1 MEDERRRKIEAGKQK
16 LAEFKKKRLKSKTKN
31 AVENPNPSTTV
42 GCTSLQNTDEDKTP
56 CSVKNSNVEGLKSS
70 IDNSSI
76 EILSVKAESRAPASD
91 KMNVHLAMES
101 SLQLSEGS
109 DDAAHLVNAD
119 SELLSLFDQK
129 IKRYQSAIQHKDT
142 IIQKLSDRLASTMS
156 AHAAHSESEEVKKL
170 QNEINLLQVQIK
182 EDINEEDWHTVSGG
196 FPTCTFNKFVDADEN
211 LITSQLRE
219 IGEIAAEIKGGEEDK
234 EEDDDDEEDVA
245 KVPPTHIVVLEALE
259 TLHDYFQFNSGSEGT
274 FSCLDKLE
282 KNLFENSQK
291 GASVEKTKV
300 LCEASV
306 QAEVSLSVLEELI
319 LGYSNVPNFSEWLSE
334 FLKKNATHINLNNIL
349 ADLSPPPVKVGG
361 VTNKELPS
369 KVLENQQCTYP
380 SDMPSLL
387 KKMETLSVVV
397 KLLESLAS
405 ISSSRASI
413 EGAGD
418 FSCSKFQ
425 SYFLKRLNSGDAE
438 TLEPDASE
446 NESQLSD
453 MNYVDVETPCGESF
467 NKTPSDI
474 SSVEK
479 LRSQI
484 AAGDFT
490 IVTDFLLSEMEKISI
505 SVPCEKSRSQGDIM
519 IDSLESDI
527 FPDVSKTVP
536 EAFLVDEKASI
547 DPDYEKFLAEKSK
560 LETKLKL
567 LKNFDNEQQSTLQN
581 NCQKYIDTETLVNS
595 EDNILLEEPPMS
607 GMSLLSLTDSEYR
620 IENTMTDSETN
631 FSRKVSFDMTRS
643 MQDGEVCLKCDK
655 YFELMRE
662 KYDDHVCIF
671 KEALE
676 NNLNL
681 EKTEVLKKL
690 ESEVEKLKT
699 DKENLLSENDKQV
712 ELLCQEQEMKI
723 KHLLNKHEKEI
734 SYFQGALSNC
744 DTLFSEE
751 IKRLE
756 ARLSES
762 EAKVC
767 DLGKLKNMK
776 DKLEK
781 QLEESNTKISTLLVE
796 NGKLHSQVKSLEEQL
811 MVSNKKNNEILD
823 EKEIHVQTIQNHQQE
838 LEALR
843 SSQADL
849 VAQEQKRVESQYLS
863 TLEVLKKLHEDEISD
878 LKQSF
883 NKQLQEKEN
892 NLQEEYTKTINL
904 IETTHSNE
912 SANYQKKIEQLLEEK
927 CELLSKTTQE
937 YEGILKKNHKV
948 LMMLVNHLHRQLGV
962 QKERLVNESH
972 KSVNSDVE
980 LTFSDALEE
989 LNRSIEGGILKFL
1002 NQNYFLS
1009 NEENFDDTEYIPVE
1023 IRPPITNN
1031 DLPVRKNGE
1040 KFHEGLPKYGVN
1052 AEKEISGSKSLTQLS
1067 DQAQSEG
1074 SLESEDIL
1082 MIHSELNKLQD
1093 QFQKDA
1099 ALYEQINGQLLQ
1111 ECQGLRKQAEEL
1123 EDHKRKLELQLQE
1136 KEKELAAK
1144 ESQLAAI
1151 DASSV
1156 NDAARTNFRLLN
1168 VLSDLVK
1175 TFLDIER
1182 DINAHLEK
1190 HGLIPTRPASLC
1202 HHDEETGH
1210 SVGSREDFTSLSIGG
1225 ECPTIE
1231 LAEDG
1236 PDLTPRAWD
1245 LFATAGAY
1253 DADIEGED
1261 VVLGASRRLRSAV
1274 DHLLN
1279 LLTRAL
1285 DNQQNQ
1291 DLKLLLKRNEELS
1304 QELQEEVEGRDAL
1317 HMKVVTAEST
1327 IRKLECEKQ
1336 RLDDLIQDLQENQ
1349 EIMKRELTMERNKLA
1364 RVTHEKESAQDEIQ
1378 MLKEQCE
1385 LLASR
1390 LGDPE
1395 RTDTHKILN
1404 TSDNCLHEQPELLQ
1418 ENSRLSTEK
1427 QSVQKSL
1434 SQERQSFRDRLH
1446 QMEIELEGIRAEK
1459 EEIIEKKCREIRDLK
1474 AEMEAMEKQLQSN
1487 KKFIDEQAQEREQ
1500 EREEYIK
1507 EITKMQD
1514 IVREKERIQSNEVQL
1529 MKEIEQLEQL
1539 LRARIE
1545 DHQNAMKKK
1554 EMVENDL
1561 RQSLDKIRDLRDVI
1575 EELEKTLDVKC
1586 KVETELRQKLAMMTE
1601 SVDIHKKMNSVL
1613 EDGMSKSRTAL
1624 VNGESM
1630 ERVENLKE
1638 QLASQSQEIEQM
1650 SQNQTLLHE
1659 LRGQIHFLEA
1669 KVEQRARLLE
1679 SMHLSSYT
1687 SPIQSDDNSPSG
1699 SQGSDNL
1706 QLPCEDG
1713 YEMSPRSVHWL
1724 EIRRLEEKIG
1734 RLAHIDEELIKKN
1747 KELEAQ
1753 LKKMKTQQMESRHE
1767 NAALQER
1774 LSDQLLQISALKS
1787 HFQEQKHCLTT
1798 PQKSQVINER
1808 IEELH
1813 EAFENQLEENKRL
1826 LSQLQ
1831 ETQRAL
1837 NALESEVEKKD
1848 NMIRTLQ
1855 STISSANEQKH
1866 VDIESKVKDLSSVT
1880 SDVNESTAC
1889 FKLMLLEK
1897 NEELVSKTQEL
1908 ENLKRE
1914 FENLQKNSQDSSL
1927 FGQEIETRIKIAGEF
1942 EKENVRLKSENEILK
1957 SEVESLNESL
1967 ASVKEQL
1974 KSEQNQV
1981 ETLMEEL
1988 AHITQ
1993 DNKRLEQDY
2002 DTIQEM
2008 MQQKERE
2015 LATLHEETDAQM
2027 KLEAEVE
2034 SLERELVEQKSI
2046 ETELRQIMKQMEGA
2060 LEVSKSTLK
2069 SEIAQWR
2076 LRVENLEKAH
2086 KVEVENLRKQI
2097 DVLCKNI
2104 SGSEI
2109 EDIDIAEIKKEI
2121 LEAAYTFGPDDKKAY
2136 GDLIYSLLKK
2146 AVDVKLRMMSKQH
2159 EAHVK
2164 EINQSWEKK
2173 IKSEHSNTSYDFKSH
2188 FEKLEKENLLLQEKF
2203 DEQNQRLSIEK
2214 DAELDVKLRERETT
2228 LRQELEA
2235 KYDTEIN
2242 NLKSNLESVMKEKSE
2257 LKSKAKDLVRQ
2268 IKEQKLK
2275 FQAQRNL
2282 MLKEFEDK
2290 IMSTKKELQEK
2301 LESKQLTETICKQ
2314 EIERL
2319 QTELHSKLEKERNV
2333 EESHREEIS
2342 RLHKFFETRWVE
2354 EMKKIQEVQIEEL
2367 KKLKDSKERN
2377 IEALCNHLFAQY
2389 SDRLKKLQEDYASQ
2403 LAEERKATILQHRSE
2418 LETLQQALERRF
2430 ENEKQQILDIK
2441 EKEIKSLSESL
2452 ERKYKKKL
2460 AELRKVSNEI
2470 NKDGRSRWEEERL
2483 ELISLHDQEVADL
2496 KQELESKYEKLLQNS
2511 RMSHE
2516 TEIKSLEEAYS
2527 QKVEEVHELI
2537 REARRVASKSCHS
2550 DSGSNR
2556 TATPSSEMSSD
2567 ETCSSCQEDM
2577 LPGNKHILVNKIH
2590 QDGKR
2595 VLSLIESTLA
2605 PSSTEREAR
2614 LWIEERKWI
2623 IKRIQFLTPEIV
2635 DNPTN
2640 LKLVISNLV
2649 DELFNARKK
2658 LIQYNEEV
2666 NKNQEKCSQLEE
2678 QLGIER
2684 SKVDIIASS
2693 LTQQAKVIKELEAL
2707 LNLRTSQVTE
2717 LKKIL
2722 ASENSVHFQQN
2733 SVEKDATSNLH
2744 SENLTSSSYD
2754 VGCLRSADEPKSAEK
2769 FSMFLP
2775 EIESPHLQKSVEEIG
2790 VSREGL
2796 ASLAQVSKELDLYLD
2811 RSISQESIGQGSKND
2826 VSSVREEFMYMFGDK
2841 RHHGSYDAKLHGL
2854 FWVYKRSMSY
2864 NKSLV
2869 YQKKYL
2875 LMLLRGFQVTE
2886 RATLAWL
2893 HRMDNDISPRSQGD
2907 DFVVSEPLL
2916 RGRSLFRSAAL
2927 VIVAIQRMKFY
2938 VRRWRYLARIPSSQ
2952 VVDAE
2957 IRTVFQSYLAFSP
2970 TLTPGCCN
2978 SPSLSLSS
2986 KATSVSGHFSNS
2998 QSVTISRS
3006 ESKTK
3011 EKNSTPDK
3019 RQLIEYVRRLETL
3032 QKQLGLD
3039 NFR

>member
-1 MEDERRRKIEAGKQK
+1 MGRRTGK
-16 LAEFKKKRLKSKTKN
+16 LAEFKKKRLKSKTKI
-31 AVENPNPSTTV
+31 AVENPNPSPTV
-42 GCTSLQNTDEDKTP
+42 GCSSLQNTDEDKTS
-56 CSVKNSNVEGLKSS
+56 CSVDNSN
-70 IDNSSI
+70 I
-76 EILSVKAESRAPASD
+76 ESLNMKAESKVPSSD
-91 KMNVHLAMES
+91 EISTDLAMDS
-101 SLQLSEGS
+101 SSQFSEGS

-129 IKRYQSAIQHKDT
+129 IKRYQSAIQHKDA

-182 EDINEEDWHTVSGG
+182 E
-196 FPTCTFNKFVDADEN
+196 
-211 LITSQLRE
+211 
-219 IGEIAAEIKGGEEDK
+219 AAEMLQKQKCAIE
-234 EEDDDDEEDVA
+234 A
-245 KVPPTHIVVLEALE
+245 KTE
-259 TLHDYFQFNSGSEGT
+259 
-274 FSCLDKLE
+274 
-282 KNLFENSQK
+282 
-291 GASVEKTKV
+291 GASIEETKA
-300 LCEASV
+300 LCEAGV

-334 FLKKNATHINLNNIL
+334 FLKNNAAVINLNHIL
-349 ADLSPPPVKVGG
+349 ADLNPPPVNDDSANHKQP
-361 VTNKELPS
+361 PS
-369 KVLENQQCTYP
+369 EVLENHQCTYP
-380 SDMPSLL
+380 NDMPSLL
-387 KKMETLSVVV
+387 KKMESLSIVV
-397 KLLESLAS
+397 KLLESLAN

-413 EGAGD
+413 DGAGD

-425 SYFLKRLNSGDAE
+425 SYFLKRLNSGDG
-438 TLEPDASE
+438 EPDASE
-446 NESQLSD
+446 SESQLSD
-453 MNYVDVETPCGESF
+453 MNYVDVETPCVQSF

-484 AAGDFT
+484 AAGDFS
-490 IVTDFLLSEMEKISI
+490 IATDFLLSEMEKISTCI
-505 SVPCEKSRSQGDIM
+505 PCEKPRSQGDIM
-519 IDSLESDI
+519 IDSLDSDVL
-527 FPDVSKTVP
+527 PEVPSTVP
-536 EAFLVDEKASI
+536 ESLQNDEKSSI

-567 LKNFDNEQQSTLQN
+567 LKSFDKELQGTVQN
-581 NCQKYIDTETLVNS
+581 NCPKFLDAETLVNS

-607 GMSLLSLTDSEYR
+607 CMSLLSLTDSEYR
-620 IENTMTDSETN
+620 TENAMTDSETN

-643 MQDGEVCLKCDK
+643 MQDGEICLKCDK

-676 NNLNL
+676 NSLNL
-681 EKTEVLKKL
+681 EKTEMLKKL
-690 ESEVEKLKT
+690 ESEIEKLKI
-699 DKENLLSENDKQV
+699 DKENLMIETDKQI

-723 KHLLNKHEKEI
+723 KHLSNEHDKEI
-734 SYFQGALSNC
+734 AYFQQTLNNC
-744 DTLFSEE
+744 NTEKLAQIKTLEE
-751 IKRLE
+751 
-756 ARLSES
+756 
-762 EAKVC
+762 
-767 DLGKLKNMK
+767 
-776 DKLEK
+776 
-781 QLEESNTKISTLLVE
+781 QLMESNTIVSKLKEEMCKKKNLEEQLDESNSKINTLLEE
-796 NGKLHSQVKSLEEQL
+796 NKKLLFQVKSLEEEL
-811 MVSNKKNNEILD
+811 VSSNKKINEIFE
-823 EKEIHVQTIQNHQQE
+823 EKEILLQTIQNHQQE
-838 LEALR
+838 LETLR
-843 SSQADL
+843 SSQAEAI
-849 VAQEQKRVESQYLS
+849 AQEQKRVESQYLS
-863 TLEVLKKLHEDEISD
+863 TLEVLKKLHEDEITD
-878 LKQSF
+878 LKQLF

-892 NLQEEYTKTINL
+892 DLQEEYTKTINL

-912 SANYQKKIEQLLEEK
+912 SADYQKKIEQLLEEK

-948 LMMLVNHLHRQLGV
+948 LVMLVNHLHRQLGV
-962 QKERLVNESH
+962 QKERLVNESR
-972 KSVNSDVE
+972 KSVNSDIE

-989 LNRSIEGGILKFL
+989 LNRSIEDGILKFL

-1009 NEENFDDTEYIPVE
+1009 NEENFDDTEYLPVE
-1023 IRPPITNN
+1023 IRLPITDN
-1031 DLPVRKNGE
+1031 DLPMRKNGE
-1040 KFHEGLPKYGVN
+1040 KFHRDLQKYGVN

-1067 DQAQSEG
+1067 DHAQSEG

-1082 MIHSELNKLQD
+1082 MIHSELNKLQE

-1099 ALYEQINGQLLQ
+1099 AMYEEINGQLLQ

-1123 EDHKRKLELQLQE
+1123 EDNKKKLELQLQE

-1156 NDAARTNFRLLN
+1156 KGSISGPHLSSHDNRSLLDAARTNFRLLN

-1190 HGLIPTRPASLC
+1190 HGLIPTRPASLTQ
-1202 HHDEETGH
+1202 HDEETGY

-1336 RLDDLIQDLQENQ
+1336 RLEDLIQDLQENQ

-1364 RVTHEKESAQDEIQ
+1364 RVSHEKESANDEIQ

-1385 LLASR
+1385 MLASR

-1395 RTDTHKILN
+1395 RTDAHKISK
-1404 TSDNCLHEQPELLQ
+1404 TSDNCLHDQPELLQ

-1434 SQERQSFRDRLH
+1434 SQERQSFCDRLH
-1446 QMEIELEGIRAEK
+1446 QMEMELEGIRAEK

-1500 EREEYIK
+1500 EREEYIR

-1514 IVREKERIQSNEVQL
+1514 IVREKEKIQSNEVQL

-1575 EELEKTLDVKC
+1575 EELEKNLDMKC
-1586 KVETELRQKLAMMTE
+1586 KIEAELRQKLAMMTE

-1613 EDGMSKSRTAL
+1613 EDGMTKSKTAL
-1624 VNGESM
+1624 MNGESM
-1630 ERVENLKE
+1630 EQVENLKE

-1679 SMHLSSYT
+1679 SMHLSSFT

-1734 RLAHIDEELIKKN
+1734 RLAHMDEELIKKN
-1747 KELEAQ
+1747 KELETQ
-1753 LKKMKTQQMESRHE
+1753 LRRMKTQQMESQHE

-1774 LSDQLLQISALKS
+1774 LSEQLLQISALKS
-1787 HFQEQKHCLTT
+1787 HIQEQKHCLTT

-1813 EAFENQLEENKRL
+1813 EAFENQLEENKKL

-1831 ETQRAL
+1831 ETQRAF
-1837 NALESEVEKKD
+1837 NALESEIEKKD
-1848 NMIRTLQ
+1848 NLIRTLQ
-1855 STISSANEQKH
+1855 NTISSTNEQRHLDTKA
-1866 VDIESKVKDLSSVT
+1866 KDLSSVT

-1908 ENLKRE
+1908 ENLKKE
-1914 FENLQKNSQDSSL
+1914 LESLQKNSQTSALS
-1927 FGQEIETRIKIAGEF
+1927 GQELETRIKIAEEF

-1988 AHITQ
+1988 AHISQ
-1993 DNKRLEQDY
+1993 DNIEDVFSHKFSSYETCVKTLENAKVMLTRKLSERDNQLRERNSEISSLKNCIAILESSVRAARRELELEQVQVEQLLQEMGSLTGYQKRLEQDY
-2002 DTIQEM
+2002 DIIQEM

-2034 SLERELVEQKSI
+2034 SLERELEEQKSI
-2046 ETELRQIMKQMEGA
+2046 ESELRQIMKQMEGA

-2086 KVEVENLRKQI
+2086 SGEVETLRKQI

-2104 SGSEI
+2104 TGSEV
-2109 EDIDIAEIKKEI
+2109 EDIDITEIKKEI
-2121 LEAAYTFGPDDKKAY
+2121 LEAANTFGPDDKKAY
-2136 GDLIYSLLKK
+2136 GDLIYALLKK
-2146 AVDVKLRMMSKQH
+2146 AVEAKLKKMSKDH

-2164 EINQSWEKK
+2164 EINQSWENK
-2173 IKSEHSNTSYDFKSH
+2173 IKSELGNSSYDFKSH
-2188 FEKLEKENLLLQEKF
+2188 FEKLEKENLLLREKF
-2203 DEQNQRLSIEK
+2203 DEQNQRLSVEK
-2214 DAELDVKLRERETT
+2214 DAQFDAKLQEKERI

-2235 KYDTEIN
+2235 KYDSEIN
-2242 NLKSNLESVMKEKSE
+2242 NLKSSLENVLKEKSE
-2257 LKSKAKDLVRQ
+2257 LKSKAKDLIRQ

-2275 FQAQRNL
+2275 YQTQRNQ

-2290 IMSTKKELQEK
+2290 IISAKKELQEK

-2319 QTELHSKLEKERNV
+2319 QTELHSKLEKERTI

-2367 KKLKDSKERN
+2367 KKLKDTKERN

-2389 SDRLKKLQEDYASQ
+2389 SDRLKKLQEDYATQ
-2403 LAEERKATILQHRSE
+2403 LAEERKTTILQHRSE
-2418 LETLQQALERRF
+2418 LKTLQQALERRF
-2430 ENEKQQILDIK
+2430 ENEKKQILDIK

-2452 ERKYKKKL
+2452 ERKYRKKL
-2460 AELRKVSNEI
+2460 SELHKGSSKM
-2470 NKDGRSRWEEERL
+2470 NKDNKSRWEEERL
-2483 ELISLHDQEVADL
+2483 ELITIHDQEIAEL
-2496 KQELESKYEKLLQNS
+2496 KQELESKYEKMLQNS
-2511 RMSHE
+2511 LMSHE
-2516 TEIKSLEEAYS
+2516 AEIKSLEEAYS

-2537 REARRVASKSCHS
+2537 REARRVAAKSCHS

-2595 VLSLIESTLA
+2595 VLSLIESSLA

-2623 IKRIQFLTPEIV
+2623 VKRIQILTPEIV
-2635 DNPTN
+2635 DNPAN

-2658 LIQYNEEV
+2658 LIKYNDEV
-2666 NKNQEKCSQLEE
+2666 NKTQEKCSQLEE
-2678 QLGIER
+2678 QLNAER
-2684 SKVDIIASS
+2684 SKVYIIATN
-2693 LTQQAKVIKELEAL
+2693 LNQQTKVIKDLEAL
-2707 LNLRTSQVTE
+2707 LNLRTSEVTE

-2722 ASENSVHFQQN
+2722 ANENSTHYQQN
-2733 SVEKDATSNLH
+2733 SLEKDGVLQHH
-2744 SENLTSSSYD
+2744 SENLTPSSYD
-2754 VGCLRSADEPKSAEK
+2754 VGCLRSADEPRSADK

-2775 EIESPHLQKSVEEIG
+2775 EIESPNLQKSVEDIG

-2811 RSISQESIGQGSKND
+2811 RSISQESISQGSKND
-2826 VSSVREEFMYMFGDK
+2826 VSSVREELMCIFGDK
-2841 RHHGSYDAKLHGL
+2841 RHRGSYDAKLHGL
-2854 FWVYKRSMSY
+2854 YWVYKRSMSY

-2886 RATLAWL
+2886 KATLAWL

-2907 DFVVSEPLL
+2907 DSVVSSEPPL
-2916 RGRSLFRSAAL
+2916 RGRSLFRSGAL

-2938 VRRWRYLARIPSSQ
+2938 VRRWRLLAKIPSSQ

-2957 IRTVFQSYLAFSP
+2957 IRTVFQSYSAFSP
-2970 TLTPGCCN
+2970 TLTPGGCN
-2978 SPSLSLSS
+2978 LSSLSLSS

-2998 QSVTISRS
+2998 QSVTISRC
-3006 ESKTK
+3006 ENKTK
-3011 EKNSTPDK
+3011 EKYSTPDK

>member
-1 MEDERRRKIEAGKQK
+1 
-16 LAEFKKKRLKSKTKN
+16 
-31 AVENPNPSTTV
+31 
-42 GCTSLQNTDEDKTP
+42 
-56 CSVKNSNVEGLKSS
+56 
-70 IDNSSI
+70 
-76 EILSVKAESRAPASD
+76 
-91 KMNVHLAMES
+91 
-101 SLQLSEGS
+101 
-109 DDAAHLVNAD
+109 
-119 SELLSLFDQK
+119 
-129 IKRYQSAIQHKDT
+129 
-142 IIQKLSDRLASTMS
+142 
-156 AHAAHSESEEVKKL
+156 
-170 QNEINLLQVQIK
+170 
-182 EDINEEDWHTVSGG
+182 
-196 FPTCTFNKFVDADEN
+196 
-211 LITSQLRE
+211 
-219 IGEIAAEIKGGEEDK
+219 
-234 EEDDDDEEDVA
+234 
-245 KVPPTHIVVLEALE
+245 
-259 TLHDYFQFNSGSEGT
+259 
-274 FSCLDKLE
+274 
-282 KNLFENSQK
+282 
-291 GASVEKTKV
+291 
-300 LCEASV
+300 
-306 QAEVSLSVLEELI
+306 
-319 LGYSNVPNFSEWLSE
+319 
-334 FLKKNATHINLNNIL
+334 
-349 ADLSPPPVKVGG
+349 
-361 VTNKELPS
+361 
-369 KVLENQQCTYP
+369 
-380 SDMPSLL
+380 
-387 KKMETLSVVV
+387 
-397 KLLESLAS
+397 
-405 ISSSRASI
+405 
-413 EGAGD
+413 
-418 FSCSKFQ
+418 
-425 SYFLKRLNSGDAE
+425 
-438 TLEPDASE
+438 
-446 NESQLSD
+446 
-453 MNYVDVETPCGESF
+453 
-467 NKTPSDI
+467 
-474 SSVEK
+474 
-479 LRSQI
+479 
-484 AAGDFT
+484 
-490 IVTDFLLSEMEKISI
+490 
-505 SVPCEKSRSQGDIM
+505 
-519 IDSLESDI
+519 
-527 FPDVSKTVP
+527 
-536 EAFLVDEKASI
+536 
-547 DPDYEKFLAEKSK
+547 
-560 LETKLKL
+560 
-567 LKNFDNEQQSTLQN
+567 
-581 NCQKYIDTETLVNS
+581 
-595 EDNILLEEPPMS
+595 
-607 GMSLLSLTDSEYR
+607 
-620 IENTMTDSETN
+620 
-631 FSRKVSFDMTRS
+631 
-643 MQDGEVCLKCDK
+643 
-655 YFELMRE
+655 
-662 KYDDHVCIF
+662 
-671 KEALE
+671 
-676 NNLNL
+676 
-681 EKTEVLKKL
+681 
-690 ESEVEKLKT
+690 
-699 DKENLLSENDKQV
+699 
-712 ELLCQEQEMKI
+712 
-723 KHLLNKHEKEI
+723 
-734 SYFQGALSNC
+734 
-744 DTLFSEE
+744 
-751 IKRLE
+751 
-756 ARLSES
+756 
-762 EAKVC
+762 
-767 DLGKLKNMK
+767 
-776 DKLEK
+776 
-781 QLEESNTKISTLLVE
+781 
-796 NGKLHSQVKSLEEQL
+796 
-811 MVSNKKNNEILD
+811 
-823 EKEIHVQTIQNHQQE
+823 
-838 LEALR
+838 
-843 SSQADL
+843 
-849 VAQEQKRVESQYLS
+849 
-863 TLEVLKKLHEDEISD
+863 
-878 LKQSF
+878 
-883 NKQLQEKEN
+883 
-892 NLQEEYTKTINL
+892 
-904 IETTHSNE
+904 
-912 SANYQKKIEQLLEEK
+912 
-927 CELLSKTTQE
+927 
-937 YEGILKKNHKV
+937 
-948 LMMLVNHLHRQLGV
+948 
-962 QKERLVNESH
+962 
-972 KSVNSDVE
+972 
-980 LTFSDALEE
+980 
-989 LNRSIEGGILKFL
+989 
-1002 NQNYFLS
+1002 
-1009 NEENFDDTEYIPVE
+1009 
-1023 IRPPITNN
+1023 
-1031 DLPVRKNGE
+1031 
-1040 KFHEGLPKYGVN
+1040 
-1052 AEKEISGSKSLTQLS
+1052 
-1067 DQAQSEG
+1067 
-1074 SLESEDIL
+1074 
-1082 MIHSELNKLQD
+1082 MIHSELNKLQE

-1099 ALYEQINGQLLQ
+1099 AMYEEINGQLLQ

-1123 EDHKRKLELQLQE
+1123 EDNKKKLELQLQE

-1190 HGLIPTRPASLC
+1190 HGLIPTRPASLTQ
-1202 HHDEETGH
+1202 HDEETGY

-1336 RLDDLIQDLQENQ
+1336 RLEDLIQDLQENQ

-1364 RVTHEKESAQDEIQ
+1364 RVSHEKESANDEIQ

-1385 LLASR
+1385 MLASR

-1395 RTDTHKILN
+1395 RTDAHKISK
-1404 TSDNCLHEQPELLQ
+1404 TSDNCLHDQPELLQ

-1446 QMEIELEGIRAEK
+1446 QMEMELEGIRAEK

-1500 EREEYIK
+1500 EREEYIR

-1514 IVREKERIQSNEVQL
+1514 IVREKEKIQSNEVQL

-1575 EELEKTLDVKC
+1575 EELEKNLDMKC
-1586 KVETELRQKLAMMTE
+1586 KIEAELRQKLAMMTE

-1613 EDGMSKSRTAL
+1613 EDGMTKSKTAL
-1624 VNGESM
+1624 MNGESM
-1630 ERVENLKE
+1630 EQVENLKE

-1679 SMHLSSYT
+1679 SMHLSSFT

-1734 RLAHIDEELIKKN
+1734 RLAHMDEELIKKN
-1747 KELEAQ
+1747 KELETQ
-1753 LKKMKTQQMESRHE
+1753 LRRMKTQQMESQHE

-1774 LSDQLLQISALKS
+1774 LSEQLLQISALKS
-1787 HFQEQKHCLTT
+1787 HIQEQKHCLTT

-1813 EAFENQLEENKRL
+1813 EAFENQLEENKKL

-1831 ETQRAL
+1831 ETQRAF
-1837 NALESEVEKKD
+1837 NALESEIEKKD
-1848 NMIRTLQ
+1848 NLIRTLQ
-1855 STISSANEQKH
+1855 NTISSTNEQRHLDTKA
-1866 VDIESKVKDLSSVT
+1866 KDLSSVT

-1908 ENLKRE
+1908 ENLKKE
-1914 FENLQKNSQDSSL
+1914 LESLQKNSQTSALS
-1927 FGQEIETRIKIAGEF
+1927 GQELETRIKIAEEF

-1988 AHITQ
+1988 AHISQ

-2002 DTIQEM
+2002 DIIQEM

-2034 SLERELVEQKSI
+2034 SLERELEEQKSI
-2046 ETELRQIMKQMEGA
+2046 ESELRQIMKQMEGA

-2086 KVEVENLRKQI
+2086 SGEVETLRKQI

-2104 SGSEI
+2104 TGSEV
-2109 EDIDIAEIKKEI
+2109 EDIDITEIKKEI
-2121 LEAAYTFGPDDKKAY
+2121 LEAANTFGPDDKKAY
-2136 GDLIYSLLKK
+2136 GDLIYALLKK
-2146 AVDVKLRMMSKQH
+2146 AVEAKLKKMSKDH

-2164 EINQSWEKK
+2164 EINQSWENK
-2173 IKSEHSNTSYDFKSH
+2173 IKSELGNSSYDFKSH
-2188 FEKLEKENLLLQEKF
+2188 FEKLEKENLLLREKF
-2203 DEQNQRLSIEK
+2203 DEQNQRLSVEK
-2214 DAELDVKLRERETT
+2214 DAQFDAKLQEKERI

-2235 KYDTEIN
+2235 KYDSEIN
-2242 NLKSNLESVMKEKSE
+2242 NLKSSLENVLKEKSE
-2257 LKSKAKDLVRQ
+2257 LKSKAKDLIRQ

-2275 FQAQRNL
+2275 YQTQRNQ

-2290 IMSTKKELQEK
+2290 IISAKKELQEK

-2319 QTELHSKLEKERNV
+2319 QTELHSKLEKERTI

-2367 KKLKDSKERN
+2367 KKLKDTKERN

-2389 SDRLKKLQEDYASQ
+2389 SDRLKKLQEDYATQ
-2403 LAEERKATILQHRSE
+2403 LAEERKTTILQHRSE

-2430 ENEKQQILDIK
+2430 ENEKKQILDIK

-2452 ERKYKKKL
+2452 ERKYRKKL
-2460 AELRKVSNEI
+2460 SELHKGSSKM
-2470 NKDGRSRWEEERL
+2470 NKEDRSRWEEERL
-2483 ELISLHDQEVADL
+2483 ELITIHDQEIAEL
-2496 KQELESKYEKLLQNS
+2496 KQELESKYEKMLQNS
-2511 RMSHE
+2511 LMSHE
-2516 TEIKSLEEAYS
+2516 AEIKSLEEAYS

-2537 REARRVASKSCHS
+2537 REARRVAAKSCHS

-2595 VLSLIESTLA
+2595 VLSLIESSLA

-2623 IKRIQFLTPEIV
+2623 VKRIQILTPEIV
-2635 DNPTN
+2635 DNPAN

-2658 LIQYNEEV
+2658 LIKYNDEV
-2666 NKNQEKCSQLEE
+2666 NKTQEKCSQLEE
-2678 QLGIER
+2678 QLNAER
-2684 SKVDIIASS
+2684 SKVYIIATN
-2693 LTQQAKVIKELEAL
+2693 LNQQTKVIKDLEAL
-2707 LNLRTSQVTE
+2707 LNLRTSEVTE
-2717 LKKIL
+2717 LQKIL
-2722 ASENSVHFQQN
+2722 ANENSTHYQQN
-2733 SVEKDATSNLH
+2733 SLEKDGVLQHHN
-2744 SENLTSSSYD
+2744 ENLTPSSYD
-2754 VGCLRSADEPKSAEK
+2754 VGCLRSADEPRSADK

-2775 EIESPHLQKSVEEIG
+2775 EIESPNLQKSVEDIG

-2811 RSISQESIGQGSKND
+2811 RSISQESISQGSKND
-2826 VSSVREEFMYMFGDK
+2826 VSSVREELMCIFGNK
-2841 RHHGSYDAKLHGL
+2841 RHRGSYDAKLHGL
-2854 FWVYKRSMSY
+2854 YWVYKRSMSY

-2886 RATLAWL
+2886 KATLAWL

-2907 DFVVSEPLL
+2907 DSVVSSEPPL
-2916 RGRSLFRSAAL
+2916 RGRSLFRSGAL

-2938 VRRWRYLARIPSSQ
+2938 VRRWRLLAKIPSSQ

-2957 IRTVFQSYLAFSP
+2957 IRTVFQSYSAFSP
-2970 TLTPGCCN
+2970 TLTPGGCN
-2978 SPSLSLSS
+2978 SSSLSLSS

-2998 QSVTISRS
+2998 QSVTISRC
-3006 ESKTK
+3006 ENKTK
-3011 EKNSTPDK
+3011 EKYSTPDK

>member
-1 MEDERRRKIEAGKQK
+1 M
-16 LAEFKKKRLKSKTKN
+16 
-31 AVENPNPSTTV
+31 
-42 GCTSLQNTDEDKTP
+42 
-56 CSVKNSNVEGLKSS
+56 
-70 IDNSSI
+70 
-76 EILSVKAESRAPASD
+76 KAQSRVPASD
-91 KMNVHLAMES
+91 EMNVDLAMES

-119 SELLSLFDQK
+119 NELLSLFDQK
-129 IKRYQSAIQHKDT
+129 IKRYQSAIQHKDA
-142 IIQKLSDRLASTMS
+142 IIQKLSHRLESTMS

-182 EDINEEDWHTVSGG
+182 E
-196 FPTCTFNKFVDADEN
+196 
-211 LITSQLRE
+211 
-219 IGEIAAEIKGGEEDK
+219 AAEMLQKQKSAIEVKAEGAFAEE
-234 EEDDDDEEDVA
+234 
-245 KVPPTHIVVLEALE
+245 
-259 TLHDYFQFNSGSEGT
+259 
-274 FSCLDKLE
+274 
-282 KNLFENSQK
+282 
-291 GASVEKTKV
+291 TKV

-334 FLKKNATHINLNNIL
+334 FLKKNAAHMNLNNIL
-349 ADLSPPPVKVGG
+349 ADLSPPPVKDGSV
-361 VTNKELPS
+361 NDKQFSS

-380 SDMPSLL
+380 SDIPSLL
-387 KKMETLSVVV
+387 KKMETLSIVV

-453 MNYVDVETPCGESF
+453 MNYVDVETPCGQSF

-484 AAGDFT
+484 ASGDFT
-490 IVTDFLLSEMEKISI
+490 IVTDFLLSEMEKIST
-505 SVPCEKSRSQGDIM
+505 SVPCEKSKSQGDIM

-527 FPDVSKTVP
+527 LPDVSRTVP
-536 EAFLVDEKASI
+536 ETSQADEKSSI

-560 LETKLKL
+560 IEAKLKL
-567 LKNFDNEQQSTLQN
+567 LKNFDNEQKSSLQN
-581 NCQKYIDTETLVNS
+581 NCQKYIDTETLVSS

-607 GMSLLSLTDSEYR
+607 CMSLLSLTDSEYR
-620 IENTMTDSETN
+620 TENTMTDSETN

-643 MQDGEVCLKCDK
+643 MQDGEICSKCDK

-676 NNLNL
+676 NSLIL
-681 EKTEVLKKL
+681 EKTETLKKL
-690 ESEVEKLKT
+690 ESEIEKLKI
-699 DKENLLSENDKQV
+699 DRENLMSENDKQV

-723 KHLLNKHEKEI
+723 KHLSNKHEKEI
-734 SYFQGALSNC
+734 CYFEGVLSNRHS
-744 DTLFSEE
+744 LFSEE

-756 ARLSES
+756 ERLSKS
-762 EAKVC
+762 ETKVC
-767 DLGKLKNMK
+767 DLGKLKNMNE
-776 DKLEK
+776 KLEK
-781 QLEESNTKISTLLVE
+781 QLEESNAKLSTLVVE
-796 NGKLHSQVKSLEEQL
+796 NDKLLSQVKSLEEEL
-811 MVSNKKNNEILD
+811 MLSNKKVDELLE
-823 EKEIHVQTIQNHQQE
+823 EKEIHLQAIHNHQKE
-838 LEALR
+838 LEALK
-843 SSQADL
+843 SSQTDL

-892 NLQEEYTKTINL
+892 SLQEEYAKTINL

-962 QKERLVNESH
+962 QKERLVNESR
-972 KSVNSDVE
+972 KSVNSDIE
-980 LTFSDALEE
+980 LNFSDALEE
-989 LNRSIEGGILKFL
+989 LNRNIEDGILKFL

-1023 IRPPITNN
+1023 ISPPITNN

-1040 KFHEGLPKYGVN
+1040 KLPGGLQKYEVK

-1111 ECQGLRKQAEEL
+1111 ECQDLRKQAEEL

-1151 DASSV
+1151 DAGSV

-1182 DINAHLEK
+1182 DINSHLEK

-1202 HHDEETGH
+1202 HQDEETGH

-1317 HMKVVTAEST
+1317 HMKVVTSEST

-1336 RLDDLIQDLQENQ
+1336 RLNDLIQDLQENQ
-1349 EIMKRELTMERNKLA
+1349 EIMKREMIMERNKLA

-1395 RTDTHKILN
+1395 RTDTHKISN

-1514 IVREKERIQSNEVQL
+1514 IVREKEKIQSNEVQL
-1529 MKEIEQLEQL
+1529 KKDIEQLEQL

-1586 KVETELRQKLAMMTE
+1586 KVEAELRQKLALMTE
-1601 SVDIHKKMNSVL
+1601 SVDIHRKMNSVL
-1613 EDGMSKSRTAL
+1613 EDGITKSRTTL

-1630 ERVENLKE
+1630 EQVENLRE

-1650 SQNQTLLHE
+1650 SQNHTLLHE

-1687 SPIQSDDNSPSG
+1687 SPTQSDDNSPSG

-1734 RLAHIDEELIKKN
+1734 RLAHMDEELIKKN

-1753 LKKMKTQQMESRHE
+1753 LKKMKTQQVESQHE

-1774 LSDQLLQISALKS
+1774 LSEKLLQISALKS
-1787 HFQEQKHCLTT
+1787 HVQEQKHHLTT
-1798 PQKSQVINER
+1798 PQKSQIINER

-1848 NMIRTLQ
+1848 NLIRTLQ
-1855 STISSANEQKH
+1855 NTISNANEQKR

-1908 ENLKRE
+1908 EQLKKE
-1914 FENLQKNSQDSSL
+1914 LENLQKNSQDSSL
-1927 FGQEIETRIKIAGEF
+1927 IGQEIETRLKIAKEF
-1942 EKENVRLKSENEILK
+1942 EKENIRLKSENEILK

-1967 ASVKEQL
+1967 ASIKEQL

-1993 DNKRLEQDY
+1993 DNIEDVFSHKFDSYETCVKTLENAKVMLTRKLSERDNQLREKNSEISCLKNSVAILESSLRATQRELELEQVQVEQLLQELGSLTGYQKRLEQDY

-2034 SLERELVEQKSI
+2034 SLERELEEQKSNEI
-2046 ETELRQIMKQMEGA
+2046 ELRQIMKQMEGA
-2060 LEVSKSTLK
+2060 LEISKSTLK

-2076 LRVENLEKAH
+2076 LRVENLEKTH
-2086 KVEVENLRKQI
+2086 KVEVENLIKQI
-2097 DVLCKNI
+2097 NVLCKNI
-2104 SGSEI
+2104 SGNDV

-2121 LEAAYTFGPDDKKAY
+2121 LEAADTFGPDDKKAY
-2136 GDLIYSLLKK
+2136 GDLIYALLKK
-2146 AVDVKLRMMSKQH
+2146 AVDIKLKTISKQH

-2164 EINQSWEKK
+2164 EINQSWEQK
-2173 IKSEHSNTSYDFKSH
+2173 IKSEHSSTSYDFRSH
-2188 FEKLEKENLLLQEKF
+2188 FEKLEKENLLLREKF

-2214 DAELDVKLRERETT
+2214 DAEFDAKLREQETT
-2228 LRQELEA
+2228 LRQELES
-2235 KYDTEIN
+2235 KYDGEVN

-2275 FQAQRNL
+2275 FQAQRNQL
-2282 MLKEFEDK
+2282 LKEFEDK
-2290 IMSTKKELQEK
+2290 IISAKKELQEK
-2301 LESKQLTETICKQ
+2301 LESKQMTEKMCKQ

-2319 QTELHSKLEKERNV
+2319 KTELNSKLEKERTV
-2333 EESHREEIS
+2333 EENHREEIA

-2367 KKLKDSKERN
+2367 KKLKDNKERN

-2389 SDRLKKLQEDYASQ
+2389 SDKLKKLQEDYASQ

-2418 LETLQQALERRF
+2418 LETLQQALEKRF
-2430 ENEKQQILDIK
+2430 ESEKLQLLDIK
-2441 EKEIKSLSESL
+2441 EKENKSLSESL

-2460 AELRKVSNEI
+2460 AELRKINNEMG
-2470 NKDGRSRWEEERL
+2470 KDSQSRWEEDRL
-2483 ELISLHDQEVADL
+2483 ELISLHDKEIADL

-2511 RMSHE
+2511 QLSHE
-2516 TEIKSLEEAYS
+2516 AEIKSLEEAYS

-2537 REARRVASKSCHS
+2537 REARRVAKSCHS

-2623 IKRIQFLTPEIV
+2623 IKRIQILTPEIV
-2635 DNPTN
+2635 DNTAN

-2658 LIQYNEEV
+2658 LIKYNEEV
-2666 NKNQEKCSQLEE
+2666 NKNQDKCSQLEE
-2678 QLGIER
+2678 QLDIER
-2684 SKVDIIASS
+2684 SKVGIIASS
-2693 LTQQAKVIKELEAL
+2693 LNQQTKVIKELEAL

-2722 ASENSVHFQQN
+2722 ANENSVHFQQN
-2733 SVEKDATSNLH
+2733 SMEKEDLSTLH
-2744 SENLTSSSYD
+2744 TENLTSSSYD

-2811 RSISQESIGQGSKND
+2811 RSVSQESISQGSKND
-2826 VSSVREEFMYMFGDK
+2826 VSSVREEMYMFGDK

-2907 DFVVSEPLL
+2907 DSVVSEPPL

-2938 VRRWRYLARIPSSQ
+2938 VRRWRQLARIPSTQ

-2957 IRTVFQSYLAFSP
+2957 IRTVFQSYSAFSP
-2970 TLTPGCCN
+2970 TLTPGGCN
-2978 SPSLSLSS
+2978 SPSFSLSS

-2998 QSVTISRS
+2998 QGVTISRP
-3006 ESKTK
+3006 ENKMK
-3011 EKNSTPDK
+3011 EKNTTPDK
-3019 RQLIEYVRRLETL
+3019 RQLIEYVHRLETL